1 MSKQLRRAPVLLRA
15 LVLAGVIA
23 IACASA
29 ALAGAPLK
37 GATYKGKTAHEGD
50 SIRLKVSSNGR
61 TVTVYVPSPP
71 YYCVGGAGPTLE
83 KPRAAA
89 ISAGGTFKGAI
100 AYEFT
105 LLHKIFVRLY
115 LNGKFSGRLVTGT
128 ARTEFPY
135 SKQCNGSTT
144 FSARAK

>member
-1 MSKQLRRAPVLLRA
+1 MSKQLRRTPVLLRA
-15 LVLAGVIA
+15 LVLAGVVA
-23 IACASA
+23 VACAAA
-29 ALAGAPLK
+29 ALAGAPVK
-37 GATYKGKTAHEGD
+37 GGTYKGKTAHQGD
-50 SIRLKVSSNGR
+50 SIRLKVSSNGK
-61 TVTVYVPSPP
+61 TVTAYVPSPP
-71 YYCVGGAGPTLE
+71 FYCVGGGGPTLE

-105 LLHKIFVRLY
+105 PLHKILVRLY
-115 LNGKFSGRLVTGT
+115 LSGKFSGRTATGT